1 TEPPIQTLSSCE
13 PGSRL
18 ATPAWRFTL
27 RRSDRSS
34 VPTPAPECLAS
45 PTSSRRRP
53 AIAGPRLETPVTEL
67 ARVSETYG
75 ERLHRLGIDTVR
87 DLLLHYPRR
96 HRDFSSVI
104 AISLVQPWGE
114 TTVRPR
120 LLRIVAHWTRVRHQ
134 SLTAGVLSE
143 DSTVVAPGGGA
154 RGVHPG

>member
-1 TEPPIQTLSSCE
+1 GFRSPTVTRTSPGGRCCTEPPIQTLSSCE

-34 VPTPAPECLAS
+34 VPTLAPEWLAS
-45 PTSSRRRP
+45 PTSSLRRP

-87 DLLLHYPRR
+87 DLLRHYPRR
-96 HRDFSSVI
+96 HRDFSGVI
-104 AISLVQPWGE
+104 AVSLVQAGPE
-114 TTVRPR
+114 PR
-120 LLRIVAHWTRVRHQ
+120 
-134 SLTAGVLSE
+134 
-143 DSTVVAPGGGA
+143 A
-154 RGVHPG
+154 RA